1 MKHEENR
8 IVVGISYSVGR
19 LREGRTAD
27 ERKDAVVS

>member
-19 LREGRTAD
+19 LREGRAED
-27 ERKDAVVS
+27 GGKDAVVS